1 MFSLSIVH
9 AVFVP
14 KNPLK
19 VKVKSFS
26 HVQLFAISWT
36 VAYQAPPSI
45 GFSRQEYWSGLPSP
59 SPGGLP
65 DPGIEPGSLALRADS
80 LPTEPPGNFHDK
92 LSLSVSSV
100 AQSCPTLCDS
110 VNHSTPRVPY
120 TARKSNQ
127 SILKEI
133 NPEYSLEGLMLKLK
147 PPDVKSQFIS
157 KGPDAGKD

>member
-1 MFSLSIVH
+1 MC
-9 AVFVP
+9 
-14 KNPLK
+14 
-19 VKVKSFS
+19 
-26 HVQLFAISWT
+26 
-36 VAYQAPPSI
+36 QAALAM
-45 GFSRQEYWSGLPSP
+45 GFSRQEYLRGLPFP
-59 SPGGLP
+59 SPGDLP
-65 DPGIEPGSLALRADS
+65 NPGMKHGS
-80 LPTEPPGNFHDK
+80 PTLQANSILSEPPGNFHNK

>member
-65 DPGIEPGSLALRADS
+65 NPGTASRSSALHADAF
-80 LPTEPPGNFHDK
+80 TF
-92 LSLSVSSV
+92 
-100 AQSCPTLCDS
+100 
-110 VNHSTPRVPY
+110 
-120 TARKSNQ
+120 
-127 SILKEI
+127 
-133 NPEYSLEGLMLKLK
+133 
-147 PPDVKSQFIS
+147 
-157 KGPDAGKD
+157 